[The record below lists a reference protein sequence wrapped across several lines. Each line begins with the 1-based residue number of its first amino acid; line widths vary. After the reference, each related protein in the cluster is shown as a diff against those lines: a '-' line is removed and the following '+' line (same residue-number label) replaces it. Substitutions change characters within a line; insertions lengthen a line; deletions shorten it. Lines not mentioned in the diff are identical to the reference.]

1 MITRDSKLDLD
12 FRHAF
17 SNSAKKYSILEIH
30 FSRSRALATGQ
41 GMIAVHKHTY
51 RFPRFRTRVPFEPFR
66 RADTHCEQH
75 EYLNRLIYMLPLPL
89 FHRIRCSMVSKTG
102 RGRGCE
108 QPRSAGG
115 INAAFGPG
123 DFLLFHDNCDIS
135 DPRIFQQIR
144 PSGILQ
150 NERRGVEYAILGRMG
165 GKKNVN

>member
-1 MITRDSKLDLD
+1 
-12 FRHAF
+12 
-17 SNSAKKYSILEIH
+17 
-30 FSRSRALATGQ
+30 
-41 GMIAVHKHTY
+41 
-51 RFPRFRTRVPFEPFR
+51 
-66 RADTHCEQH
+66 
-75 EYLNRLIYMLPLPL
+75 
-89 FHRIRCSMVSKTG
+89 MVSKTG
-102 RGRGCE
+102 RRRGCE